1 MKHVLLFSLLTASLG
16 GCAIYPVGYGE
27 PRGGYYQEPGYNR
40 SEIHERSDRR
50 DQYYDNRRYQGDNGN
65 PFRDHGP

>member
-1 MKHVLLFSLLTASLG
+1 MKHVLLFSLLVASLG

-27 PRGGYYQEPGYNR
+27 QRGGYYQGPGYNR
-40 SEIHERSDRR
+40 GEIHERSDRR
-50 DQYYDNRRYQGDNGN
+50 DQYYDNRSYQGNNGN